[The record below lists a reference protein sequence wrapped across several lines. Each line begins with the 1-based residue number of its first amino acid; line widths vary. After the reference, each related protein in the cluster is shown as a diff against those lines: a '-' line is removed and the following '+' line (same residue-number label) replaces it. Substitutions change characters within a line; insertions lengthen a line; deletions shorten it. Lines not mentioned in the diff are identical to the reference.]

1 MAHKTLIGG
10 TAYEIGGG
18 KVLVGGTGYSIDKG
32 RTKVGGTG
40 YDIPFI
46 TGTPIGSL
54 AVGTA
59 VYMEFDGVRT
69 EFLIVNQGNPDSTV
83 YDESCDGTWLLL
95 KTTSLTRTRMDTTNN
110 DYGDSSAH
118 ANLNGS
124 SYLYKFS
131 DAIRSIIKQV
141 KIPYYGGGYPKSLHT
156 GSNGLSAYIFLLSH
170 AELGGTYCEDG
181 ATLAYFTSG
190 ANSRIAKNTYGT
202 KVDWWLRS
210 PDHNDVLCDDY
221 CYVTST
227 GGFKYENETEQN
239 YYRYALI
246 LPSEAVV
253 DEEFN
258 VIA

>member
-1 MAHKTLIGG
+1 MAHKTLVSG
-10 TAYEIGGG
+10 TAYEISGGRT
-18 KVLVGGTGYSIDKG
+18 LVGGTGYSIDKG

-40 YDIPFI
+40 YDISF
-46 TGTPIGSL
+46 GTPISSL
-54 AVGTA
+54 AVGTS
-59 VYMEFDGVRT
+59 VYMDFDGVRT
-69 EFLIVNQGNPDSTV
+69 EFLIVNQGNPDVSI

-95 KTTSLTRTRMDTTNN
+95 KITPTLRSSMDSSNN

-118 ANLNGS
+118 VNLNGS

-141 KIPYYGGGYPKSLHT
+141 KIPYYGGGYPKSLLT
-156 GSNGLSAYIFLLSH
+156 GSDGLSAYIFLLSH
-170 AELGGTYCEDG
+170 AELGGTYCKDG

-190 ANSRIAKNTYGT
+190 ANSRIAKNANGSA
-202 KVDWWLRS
+202 VDWWLRS
-210 PDHNDVLCDDY
+210 PDHKDVLCDDY

-239 YYRYALI
+239 CYRYALI